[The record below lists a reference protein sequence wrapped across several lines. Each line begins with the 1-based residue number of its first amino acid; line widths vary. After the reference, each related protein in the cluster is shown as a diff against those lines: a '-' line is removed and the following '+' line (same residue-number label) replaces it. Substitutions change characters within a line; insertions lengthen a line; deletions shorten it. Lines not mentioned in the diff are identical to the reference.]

1 MVLSPSDLW
10 FRRKHNYHSMI
21 EWFIT
26 NVKHTQVA
34 CVAGGFCGVYFFCG
48 SQSKSYSR
56 PKVEPRSKQN
66 TIGEGARGE
75 GAAESLTFNHK
86 RKKHTKKS
94 TSDAGLSYVS
104 FHAIRAYVFMSSPL
118 LWSPVFSRYQGS
130 NFRAE
135 GSNLGEATESLSW
148 HERGKFFFTATFRG
162 QIFCHSF
169 EIRQDWKFSE
179 VSWRYKES
187 FGWNRRQHSSG
198 QRWKKCL
205 SENRAWEGKILSTAY
220 D

>member
-1 MVLSPSDLW
+1 
-10 FRRKHNYHSMI
+10 MI

-94 TSDAGLSYVS
+94 TSDAG
-104 FHAIRAYVFMSSPL
+104 
-118 LWSPVFSRYQGS
+118 
-130 NFRAE
+130 
-135 GSNLGEATESLSW
+135 
-148 HERGKFFFTATFRG
+148 
-162 QIFCHSF
+162 
-169 EIRQDWKFSE
+169 
-179 VSWRYKES
+179 
-187 FGWNRRQHSSG
+187 
-198 QRWKKCL
+198 
-205 SENRAWEGKILSTAY
+205 
-220 D
+220 